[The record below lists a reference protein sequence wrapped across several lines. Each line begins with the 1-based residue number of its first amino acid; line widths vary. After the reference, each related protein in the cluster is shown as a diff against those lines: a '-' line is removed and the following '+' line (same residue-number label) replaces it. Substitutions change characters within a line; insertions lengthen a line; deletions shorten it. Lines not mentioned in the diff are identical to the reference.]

1 MHQAYK
7 ITINYFLIM
16 LFLMMITGIW
26 MVLLQTS
33 FNLENITNYYIDKS
47 LLGVLE
53 VLTPHLFAMGTVVF
67 ILTHFLSLKN
77 KNTVLETRVSSLLFL
92 VMLLSN
98 LSLLFITE
106 ATPWMIWLKIVS
118 VLFLLL
124 FSLFLMWRVF
134 WREY

>member
-1 MHQAYK
+1 MYQAYK
-7 ITINYFLIM
+7 VTINYFLIM
-16 LFLMMITGIW
+16 LLLMLVTGVW

-33 FNLENITNYYIDKS
+33 LNLENITEYYVNKS
-47 LLGVLE
+47 LLSILE

-77 KNTVLETRVSSLLFL
+77 KNTALETKLSSLLFI

-98 LSLLFITE
+98 LSLFFITE
-106 ATPWMIWLKIVS
+106 TTPWMVWIKLIS
-118 VLFLLL
+118 LTLLLL

-134 WREY
+134 WRSY

>member
-1 MHQAYK
+1 MHRGYK

-16 LFLMMITGIW
+16 VLLMMITGIW

-33 FNLENITNYYIDKS
+33 LDLENITNYYVNKS
-47 LLGVLE
+47 LLSILE
-53 VLTPHLFAMGTVVF
+53 VLTPHLLAMGTVVF

-118 VLFLLL
+118 VLLLLL